1 MPVVLF
7 EKFSSVFPLRQ
18 GWRRFTRRADGS
30 SRGKQVSFV
39 SLSDGEFVREPSVP
53 ISVKFAS
60 FSVNLLALALPLSI
74 MQVYDRVIPNHSLA
88 TLAYLFLGLT
98 FAIAI
103 DYALKISRSA
113 LLSWHATQFV
123 EKVENEGVS
132 RFLRAPNGS
141 FERCPA
147 AVNISRYAAAAALA
161 DYHSGQARL
170 VAIDLPFVG
179 IALIVLTI
187 VGGTMVLVPAVLF
200 LMFAALAIGRARK
213 FRKILDLRTAQ
224 DNRKYDFIA
233 EVLAGIHTVK
243 GMAMEPQ
250 MQRRFERL
258 QQAVAETTMAS
269 ILTGQANQTS
279 AMLYG
284 NISQLIVVAIGGS
297 QVINDHLTMGALACC
312 TMLSGQILQPLL
324 RAISLWTERENV
336 DHRRAEVRLLLD
348 LPSVEPAPAPVGLTS
363 VVGDIQFEKVT
374 FRYDTA
380 ADPALEVV
388 DLSIKVGTITGVK
401 GKGGSGRTTLLK
413 LIQGEIEPTS
423 GRITI
428 GGVSTMEPNF
438 QAIRPCIAY
447 VGAAPVMFSGTIMEN
462 LTVFS
467 PEKRDFARKMSQL
480 LGLETTINL
489 LPDGYET
496 ELGRGIGDDL
506 PMSIAQQVNIVRAL
520 TNRPRVLALD
530 EANMV
535 LDAVAEPA
543 LIRALET
550 LRGRLTVIVVTHR
563 PSLLALCD
571 RLILVE
577 DGHATWSVPAPSTFE
592 RAAS

>member
-1 MPVVLF
+1 
-7 EKFSSVFPLRQ
+7 
-18 GWRRFTRRADGS
+18 
-30 SRGKQVSFV
+30 
-39 SLSDGEFVREPSVP
+39 
-53 ISVKFAS
+53 
-60 FSVNLLALALPLSI
+60 

-147 AVNISRYAAAAALA
+147 AVNINRYAAAAALA

-200 LMFAALAIGRARK
+200 FVFAALAIGRARK
-213 FRKILDLRTAQ
+213 FRTILDSRAAQ

-284 NISQLIVVAIGGS
+284 NISQLIVVAIGGT
-297 QVINDHLTMGALACC
+297 QVINDHLSMGALARC
-312 TMLSGQILQPLL
+312 TMLSGQVLQPPA
-324 RAISLWTERENV
+324 RNRF
-336 DHRRAEVRLLLD
+336 LD
-348 LPSVEPAPAPVGLTS
+348 
-363 VVGDIQFEKVT
+363 
-374 FRYDTA
+374 
-380 ADPALEVV
+380 
-388 DLSIKVGTITGVK
+388 
-401 GKGGSGRTTLLK
+401 GKGERRSSPRGDSAIARHTLCRASPLQVLRTSLATYSSTTSILGRRRCRRSCFGSGRSINQGRNNHRYQRQGRLRRTAVEA
-413 LIQGEIEPTS
+413 IQGD
-423 GRITI
+423 
-428 GGVSTMEPNF
+428 
-438 QAIRPCIAY
+438 
-447 VGAAPVMFSGTIMEN
+447 GT
-462 LTVFS
+462 
-467 PEKRDFARKMSQL
+467 
-480 LGLETTINL
+480 GL
-489 LPDGYET
+489 
-496 ELGRGIGDDL
+496 
-506 PMSIAQQVNIVRAL
+506 
-520 TNRPRVLALD
+520 RPR
-530 EANMV
+530 
-535 LDAVAEPA
+535 
-543 LIRALET
+543 
-550 LRGRLTVIVVTHR
+550 
-563 PSLLALCD
+563 
-571 RLILVE
+571 
-577 DGHATWSVPAPSTFE
+577 
-592 RAAS
+592 